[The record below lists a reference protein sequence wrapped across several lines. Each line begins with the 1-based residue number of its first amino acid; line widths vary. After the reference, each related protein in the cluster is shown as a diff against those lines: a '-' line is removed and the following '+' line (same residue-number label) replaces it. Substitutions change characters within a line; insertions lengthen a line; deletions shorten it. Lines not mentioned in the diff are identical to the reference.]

1 MRLIVVVIMILLLVA
16 IGATGCVYTHVTM
29 PLSIELNKTD
39 LGHKQ
44 GKAAMYS
51 VLWLVA
57 WGDAGA
63 AAAAKNGGIT
73 VLTHMDRE
81 FESVMFGIYT
91 RTTTVVYGD

>member
-1 MRLIVVVIMILLLVA
+1 MKPIVVIAVIICSILMLS
-16 IGATGCVYTHVTM
+16 GCIYTHVTT

-44 GKAAMYS
+44 GEASMYS

-57 WGDAGA
+57 WGNAGA
-63 AAAAKNGGIT
+63 AAAANNGGVT

-81 FESVMFGIYT
+81 FEGILFGIYT
-91 RTTTVVYGD
+91 RTTTIVYGD